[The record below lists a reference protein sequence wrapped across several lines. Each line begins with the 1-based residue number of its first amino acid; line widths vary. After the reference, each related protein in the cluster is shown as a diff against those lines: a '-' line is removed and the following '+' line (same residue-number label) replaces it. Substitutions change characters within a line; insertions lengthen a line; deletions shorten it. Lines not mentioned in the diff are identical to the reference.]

1 MEPGIVW
8 LPPTDRPATAHERQ
22 SGHDEQQSLSAQ
34 KKWLPAQ
41 QAQGQDWVQPQQ
53 ADRMLT
59 VKAQGNEAEFAA
71 EATKLLER
79 LSTADAVSLLTALRS
94 GCGPLQSHL
103 LGLFS
108 QDGALEDAQVL
119 MQEALELLQK
129 LPEGDMEQL
138 LRSFLESPG
147 PLKHHLQHLLVCR
160 EEGKLALL
168 AENRRAEVETA
179 EEGEQEGLCVIEVK
193 EAMEQTGVQTM
204 KEGVQGAWSQNDL
217 LALAHQ
223 LRLNVLPEGAWTS
236 AQGKPPS
243 PLEEVST
250 LVTSKMSEGTEGQAV
265 EIKGKTNVDQE
276 ADESLS
282 SCLSSMSSTTSSSSP
297 DSPANNMLSA
307 TLVGVSPVP
316 HLHSPA
322 CNGLDAGTLAE
333 KESEP
338 RALVAGN
345 SAGTDNAS
353 SSITIVASDATT
365 CGSPDRAG
373 DMQEGLERMDEGM
386 PVDAAASRRSEADEA
401 AHASPHGGDGM
412 QEVLGQVDEARQEL
426 QELLQRGDDQG
437 VTALLLRLRLAPT
450 PPPSDSTPTPPTAI
464 NPLRNRIP
472 SRAGARRAPP
482 REMAPAH
489 AEGRRQR
496 SAQPLSRPYSRAASA
511 DRQTAISPRSPPAS
525 WPAPRP
531 QPLRDLLNPLASDLA
546 NRERE
551 TDQVFL
557 GRTNRSSCKEI
568 RPKADLANSAPDHH
582 VASLVRLCPQVRD
595 EGCKDLGGEEA
606 SRVGTAGEE
615 QKMTV
620 VVDNRVRQSGGGGV
634 DNQDADKPPPRR
646 TRQSHLLL
654 RPRAPTKPQPR
665 RPETSAG
672 CSTGPPPCTAHRRH
686 VRLER
691 DYPRPAVDTAQTRPS
706 TSPSH
711 QRADERPSSWGR
723 ASCGPQSWHPYQFP
737 RPPSGRASPNHRAK
751 FPYTTEHIERLRQGA
766 GLPDEAWGSA
776 QRVMSN
782 RGRGRQGRRGRVHTP
797 RVASEIAARQR
808 WLGCP
813 SVLSSC
819 VCVREAML
827 FPGSE
832 ARPARTGPLLLTS
845 SCPHLIT

>member
-1 MEPGIVW
+1 
-8 LPPTDRPATAHERQ
+8 
-22 SGHDEQQSLSAQ
+22 
-34 KKWLPAQ
+34 
-41 QAQGQDWVQPQQ
+41 
-53 ADRMLT
+53 MLT
-59 VKAQGNEAEFAA
+59 VKAPGIEAEFAA

-108 QDGALEDAQVL
+108 QDGALEQDAQKL
-119 MQEALELLQK
+119 MQEALELLQQ

-147 PLKHHLQHLLVCR
+147 PLKNHLQHLLICR
-160 EEGKLALL
+160 EEGKLAYL
-168 AENRRAEVETA
+168 AENGEEETA
-179 EEGEQEGLCVIEVK
+179 EEEEQDGLRVIEVK

-204 KEGVQGAWSQNDL
+204 KAGVHGAWSQNDL

-223 LRLNVLPEGAWTS
+223 LRLNVLPEGEGGWTS
-236 AQGKPPS
+236 AQGKPTP
-243 PLEEVST
+243 PLEEAST
-250 LVTSKMSEGTEGQAV
+250 LVTSKMSEGTECQAV
-265 EIKGKTNVDQE
+265 KIKGKTNVDQE
-276 ADESLS
+276 ADESL
-282 SCLSSMSSTTSSSSP
+282 LSSLSSTTSSFSP
-297 DSPANNMLSA
+297 DSPANNSLLA

-322 CNGLDAGTLAE
+322 CNGLDAGTLAK
-333 KESEP
+333 KESKP
-338 RALVAGN
+338 RALVAEN

-365 CGSPDRAG
+365 CGSPHRAG
-373 DMQEGLERMDEGM
+373 DMQKSLERMDEGI
-386 PVDAAASRRSEADEA
+386 PSDAAAIRRSEADEA
-401 AHASPHGGDGM
+401 APASPHGGDGM

-437 VTALLLRLRLAPT
+437 ITALLLRLRLAPT

-472 SRAGARRAPP
+472 SRGAIRAPP

-489 AEGRRQR
+489 AEGKRQR
-496 SAQPLSRPYSRAASA
+496 ARVGRK
-511 DRQTAISPRSPPAS
+511 TARSPRSPPAS

-531 QPLRDLLNPLASDLA
+531 QPLQDLLNPLASDLA

-551 TDQVFL
+551 RDQEFL
-557 GRTNRSSCKEI
+557 GKTNRGSCKGS

-606 SRVGTAGEE
+606 SRVGTAGER
-615 QKMTV
+615 QTMMV
-620 VVDNRVRQSGGGGV
+620 VVDNRVRQRGGGGV
-634 DNQDADKPPPRR
+634 DYHDADKPPPRR
-646 TRQSHLLL
+646 TRQSYLLW
-654 RPRAPTKPQPR
+654 RPRAPTQPQPR
-665 RPETSAG
+665 RPETSGG
-672 CSTGPPPCTAHRRH
+672 CCTGPPPCTAHRRH

-691 DYPRPAVDTAQTRPS
+691 DYPRPAVETAQTRPS
-706 TSPSH
+706 TSPSL
-711 QRADERPSSWGR
+711 GR
-723 ASCGPQSWHPYQFP
+723 ASCGPQSWHTYQFP
-737 RPPSGRASPNHRAK
+737 SPSSGAK
-751 FPYTTEHIERLRQGA
+751 FPYTTEHIERLRQEA
-766 GLPDEAWGSA
+766 GLPDETWGGA
-776 QRVMSN
+776 QWVTSN
-782 RGRGRQGRRGRVHTP
+782 GGRGRQGRRGRVHTP

-819 VCVREAML
+819 V
-827 FPGSE
+827 
-832 ARPARTGPLLLTS
+832 
-845 SCPHLIT
+845 